1 MKSNIIITGFMGTG
15 KSAVA
20 KELARKLKMEFIDM
34 DRIIEERRGMSIA
47 DVFAGH
53 GEKYFR
59 EQENKLV
66 KELSKKEN
74 TVIATGGGTLLSS
87 DNARMLG
94 QRGQIIC
101 LYADSQTIYNRVNK
115 KNNRPLLKRENVL
128 SEINRLLE
136 ERKEAYNNFTI
147 KIDTTNLNVQEVA
160 DKTITLLKRAWR
172 AKGEQ
177 MKEIKIKITEDKEYK
192 ICIKKGILI
201 NLGEHLSKTIENKR
215 IIIITNSLVNCLY
228 GVKLLSSLK
237 KGGFN
242 PDLIDLIEIPDGEKY
257 KSLSTAKY
265 LYDELLKRKADRTTT
280 LIALGGGVIGDL
292 TGFVAATYM
301 RGLPLVHIPT
311 TLLAQVDSSIGG
323 KVAVDHLLAK
333 NIIGSFYQPKA
344 VYTDPEVLQTL
355 SDKDI
360 KNGIIEAIKIAII
373 KSPAFFKWLEKNID
387 LLIKKHRD
395 LLCELVKEAVSLKA
409 DIVLKDPRERCL
421 RKVLNFGHSIGHVLE
436 VGAGYEDLS
445 HGEAVA
451 LGMLIETKIARNRG
465 ICSEEFEEKIKKIL
479 SFLTSSPSSSRKR
492 ESIFKDIKN
501 IDYNQFWE
509 TLSLDKKN
517 EQGRMTFIL
526 PETLGKVSLIDNISK
541 EEVIKALEEFK
552 KEWSL

>member
-1 MKSNIIITGFMGTG
+1 
-15 KSAVA
+15 
-20 KELARKLKMEFIDM
+20 
-34 DRIIEERRGMSIA
+34 
-47 DVFAGH
+47 
-53 GEKYFR
+53 
-59 EQENKLV
+59 
-66 KELSKKEN
+66 
-74 TVIATGGGTLLSS
+74 
-87 DNARMLG
+87 
-94 QRGQIIC
+94 
-101 LYADSQTIYNRVNK
+101 
-115 KNNRPLLKRENVL
+115 
-128 SEINRLLE
+128 
-136 ERKEAYNNFTI
+136 
-147 KIDTTNLNVQEVA
+147 
-160 DKTITLLKRAWR
+160 
-172 AKGEQ
+172 

-201 NLGEHLSKTIENKR
+201 NLDEHLSKTIENKR

-242 PDLIDLIEIPDGEKY
+242 PDLIDLIEVPDGEKY

-292 TGFVAATYM
+292 TGFVAATYI

-323 KVAVDHLLAK
+323 KVAVDHHLAK

-360 KNGIIEAIKIAII
+360 KNGIVEAIKIAVI
-373 KSPAFFKWLEKNID
+373 KSPAFFKWIEKNID

-409 DIVLKDPRERCL
+409 DIVLKDPWEKGL
-421 RKVLNFGHSIGHVLE
+421 RKVLNFGHSIGHALE
-436 VGAGYEDLS
+436 VGAGYQDLS

-451 LGMLIETKIARNRG
+451 LGMLVETKIARNRG
-465 ICSEEFEEKIKKIL
+465 MCLEEFEKQIKQIL
-479 SFLTSSPSSSRKR
+479 SFPPACAAHADRRKR
-492 ESIFKDIKN
+492 ESKSLFQYIKN

-509 TLSLDKKN
+509 TLTLDKKN
-517 EQGRMTFIL
+517 SQGKITFIL
-526 PETLGKVSLIDNISK
+526 PEALGKAVLIDDINK
-541 EEVIKALEEFK
+541 KEVIEALEEFK
-552 KEWSL
+552 KEWKLC

>member
-1 MKSNIIITGFMGTG
+1 
-15 KSAVA
+15 
-20 KELARKLKMEFIDM
+20 
-34 DRIIEERRGMSIA
+34 
-47 DVFAGH
+47 
-53 GEKYFR
+53 
-59 EQENKLV
+59 
-66 KELSKKEN
+66 
-74 TVIATGGGTLLSS
+74 
-87 DNARMLG
+87 
-94 QRGQIIC
+94 
-101 LYADSQTIYNRVNK
+101 
-115 KNNRPLLKRENVL
+115 
-128 SEINRLLE
+128 
-136 ERKEAYNNFTI
+136 
-147 KIDTTNLNVQEVA
+147 
-160 DKTITLLKRAWR
+160 
-172 AKGEQ
+172 
-177 MKEIKIKITEDKEYK
+177 MKEVKIKITEDKEYK

-201 NLGEHLSKTIENKR
+201 NLDEHLSKTIENKR

-242 PDLIDLIEIPDGEKY
+242 PDLIDLIEVPDGEKY

-323 KVAVDHLLAK
+323 KVAVDHHLAK

-360 KNGIIEAIKIAII
+360 KNGIVEAIKIAVI
-373 KSPAFFKWLEKNID
+373 KSPAFFKWIEKNID

-409 DIVLKDPRERCL
+409 DIVLKDPWEKGL
-421 RKVLNFGHSIGHVLE
+421 RKVLNFGHSIGHALE
-436 VGAGYEDLS
+436 VGAGYQDLS

-451 LGMLIETKIARNRG
+451 LGMLVETKIARNRG
-465 ICSEEFEEKIKKIL
+465 MCSEEFEKQIKQIL
-479 SFLTSSPSSSRKR
+479 SFPPACAVHADRRKR
-492 ESIFKDIKN
+492 EYKSLFQYIKN

-509 TLSLDKKN
+509 TLTLDKKN
-517 EQGRMTFIL
+517 SQGKITFIL
-526 PETLGKVSLIDNISK
+526 PEALGKAVLIDDINK
-541 EEVIKALEEFK
+541 KEVIEALKEFK
-552 KEWSL
+552 KERKLC

>member
-1 MKSNIIITGFMGTG
+1 
-15 KSAVA
+15 
-20 KELARKLKMEFIDM
+20 
-34 DRIIEERRGMSIA
+34 
-47 DVFAGH
+47 
-53 GEKYFR
+53 
-59 EQENKLV
+59 
-66 KELSKKEN
+66 
-74 TVIATGGGTLLSS
+74 
-87 DNARMLG
+87 
-94 QRGQIIC
+94 
-101 LYADSQTIYNRVNK
+101 
-115 KNNRPLLKRENVL
+115 
-128 SEINRLLE
+128 
-136 ERKEAYNNFTI
+136 
-147 KIDTTNLNVQEVA
+147 
-160 DKTITLLKRAWR
+160 
-172 AKGEQ
+172 
-177 MKEIKIKITEDKEYK
+177 MKEIKIKITEDKEYEV
-192 ICIKKGILI
+192 CVKKGILI

-242 PDLIDLIEIPDGEKY
+242 PDLIDLIEVPDGEKY

-323 KVAVDHLLAK
+323 KVAVDHPLAK
-333 NIIGSFYQPKA
+333 NIIGNFYQPMA

-360 KNGIIEAIKIAII
+360 KNGIVEAIKIAII

-387 LLIKKHRD
+387 QLINKHRD
-395 LLCELVKEAVSLKA
+395 LLCKLVKEAVSLKV
-409 DIVLKDPRERCL
+409 DIVLKDPRERGL
-421 RKVLNFGHSIGHVLE
+421 RKVLNFGHSIGHALE
-436 VGAGYEDLS
+436 AGAEYRDLS

-465 ICSEEFEEKIKKIL
+465 ICSEEFEKQIKHIL
-479 SFLTSSPSSSRKR
+479 SFPTSSLSSKPSYLLSSLSSSPSSLPSPPSSVLFPRKR
-492 ESIFKDIKN
+492 ESKSIFQYIKK

-509 TLSLDKKN
+509 TLTLDKKN
-517 EQGRMTFIL
+517 SQGKITFIL
-526 PETLGKVSLIDNISK
+526 PETLGKVLLIDEINK
-541 EEVIKALEEFK
+541 KEVIEALEEFK
-552 KEWSL
+552 KEWKLC

>member
-1 MKSNIIITGFMGTG
+1 
-15 KSAVA
+15 
-20 KELARKLKMEFIDM
+20 
-34 DRIIEERRGMSIA
+34 
-47 DVFAGH
+47 
-53 GEKYFR
+53 
-59 EQENKLV
+59 
-66 KELSKKEN
+66 
-74 TVIATGGGTLLSS
+74 
-87 DNARMLG
+87 
-94 QRGQIIC
+94 
-101 LYADSQTIYNRVNK
+101 
-115 KNNRPLLKRENVL
+115 
-128 SEINRLLE
+128 
-136 ERKEAYNNFTI
+136 
-147 KIDTTNLNVQEVA
+147 
-160 DKTITLLKRAWR
+160 
-172 AKGEQ
+172 
-177 MKEIKIKITEDKEYK
+177 MKEIKVKITEDKEYK
-192 ICIKKGILI
+192 VCIEKGILI

-215 IIIITNSLVNCLY
+215 IIIITNPLVNCFY

-242 PDLIDLIEIPDGEKY
+242 LDLIDLIEIPDGEKY

-323 KVAVDHLLAK
+323 KVAVDHPLAK

-360 KNGIIEAIKIAII
+360 KNGIVEAIKIAVI
-373 KSPAFFKWLEKNID
+373 KSPTFFKWLEKNISR
-387 LLIKKHRD
+387 LLKKHRD
-395 LLCELVKEAVSLKA
+395 LLCELVKEAVSLKV
-409 DIVLKDPRERCL
+409 DIVLKDPRERGL
-421 RKVLNFGHSIGHVLE
+421 RKVLNFGHSIGHALE
-436 VGAGYEDLS
+436 VEAGYQDLS

-465 ICSEEFEEKIKKIL
+465 ICSEEFEGQIKQIL
-479 SFLTSSPSSSRKR
+479 SFLPSSLLSSSAASSSPSSPSPSLSSPSSPLPFPNPSMSFPFLSLSFPRKR
-492 ESIFKDIKN
+492 ESISILKYIKN

-509 TLSLDKKN
+509 TLTLDKKN
-517 EQGRMTFIL
+517 SQGKITFIL
-526 PETLGKVSLIDNISK
+526 PEALGKVALIDDINK

-552 KEWSL
+552 KEWKLC

>member
-1 MKSNIIITGFMGTG
+1 
-15 KSAVA
+15 
-20 KELARKLKMEFIDM
+20 
-34 DRIIEERRGMSIA
+34 
-47 DVFAGH
+47 
-53 GEKYFR
+53 
-59 EQENKLV
+59 
-66 KELSKKEN
+66 
-74 TVIATGGGTLLSS
+74 
-87 DNARMLG
+87 
-94 QRGQIIC
+94 
-101 LYADSQTIYNRVNK
+101 
-115 KNNRPLLKRENVL
+115 
-128 SEINRLLE
+128 
-136 ERKEAYNNFTI
+136 
-147 KIDTTNLNVQEVA
+147 
-160 DKTITLLKRAWR
+160 
-172 AKGEQ
+172 
-177 MKEIKIKITEDKEYK
+177 MKEIKVKITEDKEYK
-192 ICIKKGILI
+192 VCIEKGILI

-215 IIIITNSLVNCLY
+215 IIVITNPLVNCFY

-242 PDLIDLIEIPDGEKY
+242 LNLIDLIEISDGEKY

-323 KVAVDHLLAK
+323 KVAVDHPLAK

-360 KNGIIEAIKIAII
+360 KNGIVEAIKISVI
-373 KSPAFFKWLEKNID
+373 KSPTFFKWLEKNISR
-387 LLIKKHRD
+387 LLKKHRD
-395 LLCELVKEAVSLKA
+395 LLCELVKEAVSLKV
-409 DIVLKDPRERCL
+409 DIVLKDPRERGL
-421 RKVLNFGHSIGHVLE
+421 RKVLNFGHSIGHALE
-436 VGAGYEDLS
+436 VEAGYQDLS

-465 ICSEEFEEKIKKIL
+465 ICSEEFEGQIKQIL
-479 SFLTSSPSSSRKR
+479 SFLPSSLLSSSAVSSSPSSPSPSLSSPSSPLPFPHSSLSFPRKR
-492 ESIFKDIKN
+492 ESISILKYIKN

-509 TLSLDKKN
+509 TLTLDKKN
-517 EQGRMTFIL
+517 SQGKITFIL
-526 PETLGKVSLIDNISK
+526 PEALGKVALIDDINK

-552 KEWSL
+552 KEWKLC